1 MNMPL
6 FDVQKQYVSSN
17 LLKDRFIVPPF
28 SILDAEQGYWRQR
41 KKEWLSLGIK
51 SELGRG
57 EELTFRISEF
67 DSYRNANMAY
77 SSYSGNSIINKRKAP
92 QTSIFDPVLCE
103 IAYKWFMCDGDIVL
117 DPFAGGSVR
126 GLVAGILGYRYVG
139 VDLREE
145 QINANKEQYFEI
157 SEHYKNIVMPEWICG
172 NSLNLKCIVPN
183 IKYNLIFSC
192 PPYYNLEKYSDDVVD
207 LSNKLSYPDFLSE
220 YGQIIENCVE
230 LLEDDSFIVFV
241 VSNVRDKVTGYYYNL
256 VGDTIRLFE
265 TCNVY
270 LYNDIVYS
278 NVRGSVP
285 LRTPAQFNSSRKVGK
300 MHQNFLVFYKGN
312 TKNIKEKFGWYEK
325 ED

>member
-1 MNMPL
+1 MAL
-6 FDVQKQYVSSN
+6 FNVSKQHVPSN

-41 KKEWLSLGIK
+41 KKNWLSLGIK

-57 EELTFRISEF
+57 EKLLFGIDAF
-67 DSYRNANMAY
+67 DYKSASMAY

-103 IAYKWFMCDGDIVL
+103 IAYKWFTCPGDVIL

-126 GLVAGILGYRYVG
+126 GLIAGILGYKYFG
-139 VDLREE
+139 VDLRNV
-145 QINANKEQYFEI
+145 QVLANRDQYLEFVNR
-157 SEHYKNIVMPEWICG
+157 YKDILMPEWYIG
-172 NSLNLKCIVPN
+172 NSLDIKNIVPN

-192 PPYYNLEKYSDDVVD
+192 PPYYNLEHYSEDFND
-207 LSNKLSYPDFLSE
+207 LSNKTTYQDFLHE
-220 YGQIIENCVE
+220 YQLIIQNCVD
-230 LLEDDSFIVFV
+230 LLDNDSFAIFV
-241 VSNVRDKVTGYYYNL
+241 VANIRDKNTGYYYNL
-256 VGDTIRLFE
+256 VGDTVRAFE
-265 TCNVY
+265 SCGCN

-285 LRTPAQFNSSRKVGK
+285 LRSPGQFNNSRKVGK

-312 TKNIKEKFGWYEK
+312 TKNIKDKFGVYEK
-325 ED
+325 EEV